1 MGRVRLRIR
10 ARVKEIVYF
19 ALSRMFTML
28 FKHPLAWVTT
38 SSVLCPPLDFV
49 IVPPLGFMSSDFA
62 MIVTKRLKIGS
73 DLGTT
78 SA

>member
-1 MGRVRLRIR
+1 M
-10 ARVKEIVYF
+10 VYF
-19 ALSRMFTML
+19 ALSKMFTML

-38 SSVLCPPLDFV
+38 SSALFPLLGFV
-49 IVPPLGFMSSDFA
+49 IVPPDFEMVVPLGLVMIVPSDFV
-62 MIVTKRLKIGS
+62 MIVIKRLKIGS